1 MITINQ
7 EDGTVTLI
15 NVFSCEPGA
24 QQQLVD
30 TWIRAS
36 DDVLGKVLGIIY
48 SALHRSRDGT
58 RVVNYANFKSA
69 EAWENL
75 LRVGRSHW
83 FAEMNKYGTKDPHLL
98 GVCYTLDRSVEGEP
112 REKNA
117 HE

>member
-15 NVFSCEPGA
+15 NVFSCESGA

-30 TWIRAS
+30 TWIRAT
-36 DDVLGKVLGIIY
+36 DDVLGKVPGIIC

-58 RVVNYANFKSA
+58 RVVNYAKFKSA

-83 FAEMNKYGTKDPHLL
+83 FAEMDKYGTKDPHLFD
-98 GVCYTLDRSVEGEP
+98 VCYTLDRSGEGEP